1 MNINLTRRSVIACI
15 SVIAGAVLV
24 PIAMRAASSPG
35 TLEACINPGNGNMRL
50 VDSSTPCHNNESR
63 VSWNITGPA
72 GPQGPQGDT
81 GPAGPPGATGA
92 TGATGA
98 AGAPGATGATGAAG
112 ATGATGATGPVGPS
126 SSGPP
131 FVWVCTPAH
140 LYHNG
145 GNNTSNLY
153 VFNGSATTADVAVN
167 FLDINGT
174 NLVGVTIPG
183 ASPETYPGETGA
195 STTPLL
201 SKHTRNLTWTMPHAS
216 PDPTTDVAYTIQ
228 VTSNQPIVVGA
239 NLLGSG
245 FMPNQCEQL
254 PK

>member
-1 MNINLTRRSVIACI
+1 MSIKLTRRSIIGCVSVIAC
-15 SVIAGAVLV
+15 AMLV
-24 PIAMRAASSPG
+24 PIAMRAASTPG
-35 TLEACINPGNGNMRL
+35 VLEACVNPGNGNMRL

-63 VSWNITGPA
+63 VSWDITGPV
-72 GPQGPQGDT
+72 GPPGPTGPT
-81 GPAGPPGATGA
+81 GPTGAIGPAGATGTA
-92 TGATGA
+92 GPTGAD
-98 AGAPGATGATGAAG
+98 
-112 ATGATGATGPVGPS
+112 GATGATGPAGPVGPPGPS
-126 SSGPP
+126 SGGPP

-145 GNNTSNLY
+145 GTNTSNLY

-183 ASPETYPGETGA
+183 TASEPYPGETGA
-195 STTPLL
+195 TTTPLL
-201 SKHTRNLTWTMPHAS
+201 AKHTRNLTWTMPQAS
-216 PDPTTDVAYTIQ
+216 PDPTTNVAYTIQ

-245 FMPNQCEQL
+245 FMPNQCELL

>member
-1 MNINLTRRSVIACI
+1 MSINLTRRSVIAGF
-15 SVIAGAVLV
+15 SVIAFAVLV
-24 PIAMRAASSPG
+24 PIAMRAASSSD
-35 TLEACINPGNGNMRL
+35 TLQACINPGNGMMRL
-50 VDSSTPCHNNESR
+50 VDSSTACHNNETR

-72 GPQGPQGDT
+72 GPPGPQG
-81 GPAGPPGATGA
+81 PP
-92 TGATGA
+92 
-98 AGAPGATGATGAAG
+98 
-112 ATGATGATGPVGPS
+112 GPS

-153 VFNGSATTADVAVN
+153 VYNGSASTADVAVN

-174 NLVGVTIPG
+174 NLVGVAIPG
-183 ASPETYPGETGA
+183 SAPEIYPGETGVA
-195 STTPLL
+195 TTPVL

-216 PDPTTDVAYTIQ
+216 PDPTTNVAYTIQ

-239 NLLGSG
+239 ILLGSG
-245 FMPNQCEQL
+245 FMPNQCEPL